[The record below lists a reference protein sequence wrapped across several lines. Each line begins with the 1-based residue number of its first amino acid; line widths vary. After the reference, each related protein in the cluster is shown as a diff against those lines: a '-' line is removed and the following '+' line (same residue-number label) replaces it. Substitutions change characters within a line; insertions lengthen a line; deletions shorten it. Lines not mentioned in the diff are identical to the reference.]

1 MEDKRFGC
9 LRKGNPRILG
19 VTEDQEG
26 YSFALAV
33 PEGRQVSLLL
43 YKKGDRAVPDGRR
56 VCHQRPG
63 DRSGGYGI

>member
-26 YSFALAV
+26 YSFALSV

-43 YKKGDRAVPDGRR
+43 YKKGELEPERDLPLWLQIGRAHV
-56 VCHQRPG
+56 
-63 DRSGGYGI
+63 